1 MAMTA
6 TISVLDVIEW
16 QKLQE
21 NALETGLYLNKRLKE
36 EILPYYDFVGDIR
49 GVGLFQGIDIVKSK

>member
-6 TISVLDVIEW
+6 TNAVLDVIEW

-21 NALETGLYLNKRLKE
+21 NALETGKYLNKRLRE
-36 EILPYYDFVGDIR
+36 
-49 GVGLFQGIDIVKSK
+49 